1 MDTINSIVARQYTQE
16 HIARAQAER
25 LAKEARQAGSARSR
39 RRPFRRSRRPVV
51 AGAVER
57 SDDRRPASSQEAG
70 AGASTTKPSK
80 PAWQEL
86 LDPEERP
93 NREDLGAQHNVFLD
107 SMLEPVPL
115 PRWLRGKRRPPRDKL
130 S

>member
-1 MDTINSIVARQYTQE
+1 MIGGRRTRRD
-16 HIARAQAER
+16 AQV
-25 LAKEARQAGSARSR
+25 
-39 RRPFRRSRRPVV
+39 RPAAHKQRPV
-51 AGAVER
+51 
-57 SDDRRPASSQEAG
+57 PAPPSHQ
-70 AGASTTKPSK
+70 STAPSK

-86 LDPEERP
+86 LDPQERP
-93 NREDLGAQHNVFLD
+93 SREDLDAQHNVFLD

>member
-1 MDTINSIVARQYTQE
+1 M
-16 HIARAQAER
+16 R
-25 LAKEARQAGSARSR
+25 LRKQ
-39 RRPFRRSRRPVV
+39 RPV
-51 AGAVER
+51 
-57 SDDRRPASSQEAG
+57 PAPPPQ
-70 AGASTTKPSK
+70 KPAK

-86 LDPEERP
+86 LDQEERP
-93 NREDLGAQHNVFLD
+93 NREDLGAQHNVFTD